1 MGELCI
7 RGNIVTPGYWNNS
20 VKTNN
25 TIKKGW
31 LFTGDF
37 VYMDED
43 GYLYMKGRKND
54 MYISGGENIYP
65 QEIEAHLETLTG
77 IKKAVVLSMK
87 DEKWG
92 EIGVAFVTVEDKDI
106 TVEDIR
112 EELQGTLVSYKHPK
126 YIFFLDEIPLTSVG
140 KVSRKDLLRY
150 FNSIKT

>member
-1 MGELCI
+1 
-7 RGNIVTPGYWNNS
+7 
-20 VKTNN
+20 
-25 TIKKGW
+25 
-31 LFTGDF
+31 
-37 VYMDED
+37 MDED